1 MEAILGMLQDGKTY
15 PMSMIQQGELLR
27 LLGRFDEAVAIL
39 KAVPPDGH
47 SEIRAS
53 KIERLASSGDMQI
66 RELSP
71 PSW

>member
-1 MEAILGMLQDGKTY
+1 MEAVLDILQGRETHPSSL
-15 PMSMIQQGELLR
+15 IQQGELLR

-39 KAVPPDGH
+39 EAVPPDGY
-47 SEIRAS
+47 SDVTAL
-53 KIERLASSGDMQI
+53 KIEKLARSGDLQV

>member
-1 MEAILGMLQDGKTY
+1 MEAILGMLQDGEVH

-47 SEIRAS
+47 SEIRAL
-53 KIERLASSGDMQI
+53 KIERLARGGDKQV